1 MGSQHFLSWPAGW
14 RKALPWSILSG
25 LLVVAAVSVL
35 EGLRA
40 GWDSLDRIFWIDV
53 AVCFPFLVIAFTA
66 IGARSWADRDRD
78 DEPKP

>member
-1 MGSQHFLSWPAGW
+1 MSRSFWSLPAGW
-14 RKALPWSILSG
+14 RKALPWGVLSG

-35 EGLRA
+35 EGHRA

-66 IGARSWADRDRD
+66 FGARFWADRDRD